1 MHPQTSNL
9 KPQTSNLAPQPPA
22 PEPFAFNQGRSSVGV
37 LLLHGWT
44 GSPPEMQP
52 LGAYLAAQ
60 GWTVHGPLLPGH
72 GTQPEDMLRVTERDW
87 IAAAAAAYAALA
99 AECETVFAG
108 GLSMGGLLALD
119 LGATLS
125 RPPTGIISMSAPIF
139 ITDWRRYLAPAAPLL
154 TRFQP
159 WSHKEATRHDV
170 DPTTATRLWD
180 YRRYPTISGQHILR
194 LMNRVRARLPQVRA
208 PLLVMQGRQD
218 HTVVPASAQYIYD
231 HVASPDK
238 TLVWWERSAHCITV
252 DAERTAV
259 WSRTAAWIAAH
270 LSSAQRAAS
279 DQ

>member
-1 MHPQTSNL
+1 MPPQTPNL
-9 KPQTSNLAPQPPA
+9 KPQTSNLAAQPPA
-22 PEPFAFNQGRSSVGV
+22 PEPFTFNAGESAVGI

-52 LGAYLAAQ
+52 LGAALAAQ

-72 GTQPEDMLRVTERDW
+72 GTRPEDMLTVNERDW
-87 IAAAAAAYAALA
+87 IAAAAAAYTALA
-99 AECETVFAG
+99 AECETVFVG

-119 LGATLS
+119 LGATLP
-125 RPPTGIISMSAPIF
+125 RPPAGIIAMSAPIY
-139 ITDWRRYLAPAAPLL
+139 ITDWRRHLAPAAPLL

-159 WSHKEATRHDV
+159 WSHKEAVRHDV
-170 DPTTATRLWD
+170 DPTTASRLWD
-180 YRRYPTISGQHILR
+180 YRRYPTISGHHIVR

-218 HTVVPASAQYIYD
+218 RTVVPASAQYIYD

-252 DAERTAV
+252 DAERAAV
-259 WSRTAAWIAAH
+259 WSRTATWIAAH
-270 LSSAQRAAS
+270 VPAAVVGG
-279 DQ
+279 